1 MKKIHLALILPC
13 ILLGLPAIAQQT
25 SLVPQ
30 AQGEVTFVS
39 GGVGGEEREAMKA
52 MRADYNLSLLFS
64 VKGSGEYISD
74 AKIIIKDSSGAVR
87 LETVSDGPMLYA
99 KLKPGRY
106 SISADRDGHILGQKV
121 SISGN
126 KLTYVSFAWPVE
138 EGD

>member
-1 MKKIHLALILPC
+1 MKRIHLALILPC
-13 ILLGLPAIAQQT
+13 VLLGVPAIAQQT
-25 SLVPQ
+25 TIMPQ
-30 AQGEVTFVS
+30 IQGEVAYVS
-39 GGVGGEEREAMKA
+39 GGVGGDEREAMKA

-74 AKIIIKDSSGAVR
+74 AKVCIKDASGAVR

-106 SISADRDGHILGQKV
+106 SISADRDGHVMENKV
-121 SISGN
+121 TLSGK
-126 KLTYVSFAWPVE
+126 KLTALSFAWPAE